1 MKVFWF
7 DTETGGLDPQKNP
20 ILQLAYVVE
29 IDGQEVEHGEMRC
42 SGFPGCEIT
51 DIALEINRLDRVA
64 VGTYPDELYLYNR
77 LMEVFTRYVNKFDR
91 NDKFVAGGYNVQF
104 DMGFLR
110 AVWDRRGDKYMGSW
124 FQFGTIDPSNLVRIL
139 QYKGMYKDLGTK
151 LTLERIADFFG
162 VPRDNAHDAEADI
175 RMTID
180 VTKAI
185 LLHVC

>member
-1 MKVFWF
+1 
-7 DTETGGLDPQKNP
+7 
-20 ILQLAYVVE
+20 
-29 IDGQEVEHGEMRC
+29 
-42 SGFPGCEIT
+42 
-51 DIALEINRLDRVA
+51 
-64 VGTYPDELYLYNR
+64 
-77 LMEVFTRYVNKFDR
+77 MEVFTRYVNKFDR